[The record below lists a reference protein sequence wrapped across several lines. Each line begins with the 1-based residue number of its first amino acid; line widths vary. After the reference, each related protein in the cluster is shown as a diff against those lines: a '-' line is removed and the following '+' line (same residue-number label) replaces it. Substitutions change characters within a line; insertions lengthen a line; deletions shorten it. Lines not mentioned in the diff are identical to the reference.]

1 MLDLFLSKLNHYKDQ
16 IAFVDS
22 NRTYTYRE
30 LLESIDK
37 KSGKLSSGQRKI
49 QVVLVDHSFDTLTTL
64 LALLLKKNTVLPISP
79 EGIFCDQ
86 SNFINEVENNTTLQH
101 WQMKNRSGLLLMSSG
116 STGKAKFVLHDFDFF
131 LEKYYQQ
138 VPQGFRVLDFY
149 LWDHLAGLDVLFS
162 SLASGSVLII
172 PPKKTIHG
180 IESSIQNQSISILS
194 ITPTFLNLLFWEYRN
209 RVFPQV
215 ERVILGSEPMRASIQ
230 KMHTLFPNAQWIQKF
245 GTTETGR
252 IEGLR
257 GTVKEGF
264 YLNPEKTQVRN
275 NLLWLKCPKSLVSY
289 IGKGDLEI
297 DGEWICTNDVVT
309 FQKQGHFQIT
319 GRKDSFFN
327 VGGEKIFP
335 YPIEQVLQKHPQVLS
350 AKVNG
355 VPHPL
360 MGTVLE
366 AKILWEG
373 ECESMTSQ
381 LRKHCKTHKLPHIKI
396 PIRFHR
402 VNSLEYSMRFKQI

>member
-16 IAFVDS
+16 IAFIDS

-37 KSGKLSSGQRKI
+37 KSSKMPSGQRKI
-49 QVVLVDHSFDTLTTL
+49 QVVLVDHSFDTLSTL
-64 LALLLKKNTVLPISP
+64 LALWLKKNTVLPISP
-79 EGIFCDQ
+79 EGIFSDQ
-86 SNFINEVENNTTLQH
+86 SNFINEVENNTTLQL

-131 LEKYYQQ
+131 LERYYQQ
-138 VPQGFRVLDFY
+138 QPQGFRVLDFY

-162 SLASGSVLII
+162 TLASGSVLIL
-172 PPKKTIHG
+172 PPKKNIYA
-180 IESSIQNQSISILS
+180 IESLIKNHSISILP

-215 ERVILGSEPMRASIQ
+215 EKVILGSEPMRASIQ
-230 KMHTLFPNAQWIQKF
+230 KMHTLFPNAQWVQKF

-257 GTVKEGF
+257 GSVKEGF
-264 YLNPEKTQVRN
+264 ALNPEKIQVRD
-275 NLLWLKCPKSLVSY
+275 NLLWVKCPKSLVGY

-297 DGEWICTNDVVT
+297 NGEWIGTGDVVT
-309 FQKQGHFQIT
+309 LQNEGHFQIT

-335 YPIEQVLQKHPQVLS
+335 YPIEQTLQKHPQVLS
-350 AKVNG
+350 AKVSG
-355 VPHPL
+355 VSNPL

-373 ECESMTSQ
+373 ECHSMTSQ
-381 LRKHCKTHKLPHIKI
+381 LRKHCKSNRLPHMKI
-396 PIRFHR
+396 PVRFHR
-402 VNSLEYSMRFKQI
+402 VNNLEYSSRFKQI